1 MHETA
6 AAKKI
11 ADEIIQK
18 KAHHST
24 VRIGKMYGNKERF
37 LELVKEFLCGTPLEG
52 ATIDAEEVDVVV
64 KCECGFSG
72 KIDVREHVHFV
83 RCPKCGKV
91 AEIIEGNDI
100 ELLQ

>member
-18 KAHHST
+18 NAHHSKL
-24 VRIGKMYGNKERF
+24 RIGKMYGNKERF
-37 LELVKEFLCGTPLEG
+37 LDLVKEFLSGTPLED
-52 ATIDAEEVDVVV
+52 ATIDAEYTEVVIRCMCGFKGTVDV
-64 KCECGFSG
+64 K
-72 KIDVREHVHFV
+72 EHIHFV
-83 RCPKCGKV
+83 RCPKCNKV
-91 AEIIEGNDI
+91 AEILEGNDI

>member
-18 KAHHST
+18 NAHHST

-37 LELVKEFLCGTPLEG
+37 LELVKEFLCETPFEDAL
-52 ATIDAEEVDVVV
+52 INAEEVDVVA
-64 KCECGFSG
+64 KCGCGFSG
-72 KIDVREHVHFV
+72 KIDVREHIHFV

-91 AEIIEGNDI
+91 AEIIAGNSI
-100 ELLQ
+100 ELL